1 MPQQKPGNNRQPHHS
16 TDRKSG
22 LNTNLDPV
30 AHRRVREDH
39 ASEKAE
45 DYVEAIAEIVQ
56 AQGICRNADLARRFG
71 VSHVTTLRIVERLV
85 TAKLVR
91 TRPYG
96 PIELTAKGQKLAS
109 HCAER
114 HQLVLDFL
122 LALKVPP
129 AIAAVDAEG
138 IEHHVSPETL
148 EKFADFLRKKR

>member
-1 MPQQKPGNNRQPHHS
+1 MSKPKRPNDHHQPADSKRQAGR
-16 TDRKSG
+16 RKE
-22 LNTNLDPV
+22 LEPV

-39 ASEKAE
+39 ATEKAE
-45 DYVEAIAEIVQ
+45 DYVEAIAEIIQ

-85 TAKLVR
+85 TAQLVR

-96 PIELTAKGQKLAS
+96 PLELTAKGLKLAR

-122 LALKVPP
+122 LAIDVPP

-148 EKFADFLRKKR
+148 NRFAEFIRRKG